1 MSESSATHHKNR
13 RKSRLLPLPAQA
25 SGGGYPAADE
35 EGARGGGGGAG
46 EGAGPGARGGT
57 EDDDKGLG
65 LSEDFFFKC
74 GRRLSSVP
82 TCTSS
87 SSSSCYI
94 AQFHIT
100 KIPRPV
106 SNSPPTSKFNLRPT
120 FLLLKSAHLS
130 IYLQPLLLSVVVVVV
145 LELLQ
150 LLLLLLFL
158 QETELLS
165 LNIVRQ
171 SFTDLSARLYIITEF
186 CISQKAVDSF
196 LIGKSQSSALVSS
209 IFLPFLQVSE

>member
-1 MSESSATHHKNR
+1 MLVVMNH
-13 RKSRLLPLPAQA
+13 
-25 SGGGYPAADE
+25 AADDRPRPFACQKAAQLTTKIAANHACCHSQHKLLVV
-35 EGARGGGGGAG
+35 GTQQQTKKGRGGGGEG

-145 LELLQ
+145 VLELLQ
-150 LLLLLLFL
+150 LLLLLFL
-158 QETELLS
+158 
-165 LNIVRQ
+165 
-171 SFTDLSARLYIITEF
+171 
-186 CISQKAVDSF
+186 
-196 LIGKSQSSALVSS
+196 
-209 IFLPFLQVSE
+209 